1 MVDNE
6 EHRAPPPD
14 SAAMGCGSRWPS
26 RCHRRHRGRDM
37 YGIGRRVWLRDE
49 YTHGGRELPHWFL
62 PLARTRPFASPLD
75 KPPDTQPQ
83 EDDAATNAS

>member
-1 MVDNE
+1 
-6 EHRAPPPD
+6 
-14 SAAMGCGSRWPS
+14 
-26 RCHRRHRGRDM
+26 M